1 VEAVHAHCL
10 AAPHPMVGSATLP
23 TPATAAAPERQRAK
37 TEDAEKD
44 ARDALETELLA
55 KYAEDVQS
63 LTRLA
68 SGDMCTRMCQLSSAF
83 KTMWGG
89 LSKEEHKYL
98 NARLRKF
105 KSAVIAKLNARNL
118 EGV

>member
-1 VEAVHAHCL
+1 MEAVHAHCL

-89 LSKEEHKYL
+89 AIHRGKEKNECQAAQVRERGDCKAECAY
-98 NARLRKF
+98 
-105 KSAVIAKLNARNL
+105 L